1 MKKIFLILSVGFLMT
16 SCATIF
22 TGSSE
27 MITINSNV
35 DDATVKFDGMK
46 MGKTPLN
53 YKVKKSFK
61 GIVTVE
67 AEGYEEE
74 RFQLQKSFN
83 AISLLNLLTGP
94 FFLAGAIIDLAT
106 GSINKFDVKG
116 VDVEL
121 KEEK

>member
-116 VDVEL
+116 VNVEL

>member
-1 MKKIFLILSVGFLMT
+1 MKKLILLMTILMMT

-22 TGSSE
+22 TGTSE

>member
-1 MKKIFLILSVGFLMT
+1 MKKIILLMPILMMT

-27 MITINSNV
+27 MITISSNV
-35 DDATVKFDGMK
+35 DKSTVKFDGMK
-46 MGKTPLN
+46 MGSTPFN

-94 FFLAGAIIDLAT
+94 FFLAGAIVDLAT

-116 VDVEL
+116 VNVEL
-121 KEEK
+121 KKEK

>member
-1 MKKIFLILSVGFLMT
+1 MKKIILLMTILMMT

-27 MITINSNV
+27 MITISSNV
-35 DDATVKFDGMK
+35 DKSTVKFDGMK
-46 MGKTPLN
+46 MGSTPFN

-94 FFLAGAIIDLAT
+94 FFLAGAIVDLAT

-116 VDVEL
+116 VNVEL
-121 KEEK
+121 KKEK

>member
-1 MKKIFLILSVGFLMT
+1 MT

-106 GSINKFDVKG
+106 GSFNKFDVKG

>member
-94 FFLAGAIIDLAT
+94 FFLAGAIID
-106 GSINKFDVKG
+106 
-116 VDVEL
+116 
-121 KEEK
+121 